1 MGWAVQ
7 RSGTATVWMRRAGL
21 LAFVN
26 LVQGTTVSALSA
38 GGGGGGGARGGRTSR
53 GQRATSA
60 ESDSAGSGGSGGS
73 GKSVATDVQVA
84 ASAAAE
90 EEEDSAQAGMK
101 RKRDVLLAPGRAEHA
116 KAVAALAAAAAAGAA
131 AVAVA
136 AGTATAAPALG
147 GDDLFGDG
155 FVAELAAA
163 CGAALGP
170 ADRCEFSK
178 FVHTGAQWMLG
189 LCVKEAQRMVNA
201 AYVGEAATTN
211 GISQRWYVVGV
222 GWVNAGAAEES
233 TVGRGVAE
241 PVAEPASFCG
251 GIGDVGSMTR
261 SVSSEDFARKM
272 AMPGMDVPTMAAK
285 GLGRNSGEGS
295 GTTERIAG
303 AGA

>member
-1 MGWAVQ
+1 LHGSRNREAARTLMGWAVQ

-26 LVQGTTVSALSA
+26 LVQGTTVSAL
-38 GGGGGGGARGGRTSR
+38 GGGSR
-53 GQRATSA
+53 GERATSA
-60 ESDSAGSGGSGGS
+60 ESDSGGS

-84 ASAAAE
+84 AAAE
-90 EEEDSAQAGMK
+90 EEEDSAQGGVK
-101 RKRDVLLAPGRAEHA
+101 RKRSGLLAPGRAEHA
-116 KAVAALAAAAAAGAA
+116 KEVAALAAAAAAGAA

-201 AYVGEAATTN
+201 SAIN
-211 GISQRWYVVGV
+211 QRWYVVGV

-251 GIGDVGSMTR
+251 GIGDVNSMTR
-261 SVSSEDFARKM
+261 SMSSVDFAREM
-272 AMPGMDVPTMAAK
+272 AMPGMDVPMMAAK
-285 GLGRNSGEGS
+285 GLGRDSGEGS
-295 GTTERIAG
+295 GTTERNAG